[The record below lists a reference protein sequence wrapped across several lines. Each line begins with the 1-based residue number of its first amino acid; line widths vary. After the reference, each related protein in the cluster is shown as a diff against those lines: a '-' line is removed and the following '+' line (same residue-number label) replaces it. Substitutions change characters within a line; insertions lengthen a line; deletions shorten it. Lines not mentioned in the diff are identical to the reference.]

1 MTKNRVSSSVKKL
14 IDDFSEYDIK
24 QVIQWKL
31 PDEKDLRSLIT
42 MPNIVKPLMGE
53 GCQPRTIYPPS
64 VWNRMRKTCYAKAG
78 FQCEICGAKVGKEIE
93 KRQLHAHELMTTNW
107 RLGEAK
113 FIRCVAECYTCHILC
128 THTGRAITLHK
139 QRNPMFPADALL
151 AGAEHA
157 FTIISSYN
165 ADHADRPPIRAYGT
179 WLEYLRQP
187 DLEKPMRE
195 LIEKYN
201 IKFYVENPK
210 RMAKWSEWRLK
221 IGENYYPTPYANEKE
236 WAEAMEKASKTD
248 TYRQVKS
255 PLTGGI
261 FDTIDK
267 IIKNP

>member
-1 MTKNRVSSSVKKL
+1 MSKNRVSSSVRKL
-14 IDDFSEYDIK
+14 IDDFPEYDIK

-42 MPNIVKPLMGE
+42 MPNIPKPLHGVA
-53 GCQPRTIYPPS
+53 PR
-64 VWNRMRKTCYAKAG
+64 VVLGNVWWNRARNVCYLAA
-78 FQCEICGAKVGKEIE
+78 QDTCEICGAKPEE
-93 KRQLHAHELMTTNW
+93 KRNRHAHELYKVNW
-107 RLGEAK
+107 RLGETE
-113 FIRCVAECYTCHILC
+113 FIRPVCVCYNCHCLC
-128 THTGRAITLHK
+128 IHTGRAITLYK
-139 QRNPMFPADALL
+139 KNNPIFPADTLL

-195 LIEKYN
+195 LIDKYG

-210 RMAKWSEWRLK
+210 RMAKWGEWRLK
-221 IGENYYPTPYANEKE
+221 IGEKYYPTPYANEKE

-261 FDTIDK
+261 FDTIDE
-267 IIKNP
+267 IIKNS